1 MQCDRSRA
9 CATRAIEMSLGDLAR
24 RSGAFCFC
32 FSSLQRT
39 LASFG
44 SVLWR
49 VPGHVKHVHQVEI
62 PVPVLVPCTL
72 NLIPVPV
79 LVPCTL
85 NLVPVPFHSFCPRR
99 QVRAVSL
106 IRGYRRFFW
115 PSCTSP
121 AVQTMTVVCFA
132 IARPPSFFFF
142 GFWHLPKVLIL

>member
-1 MQCDRSRA
+1 MCSVIVAARV
-9 CATRAIEMSLGDLAR
+9 ATRAIEMSLGDLAR

-72 NLIPVPV
+72 NL
-79 LVPCTL
+79 LL
-85 NLVPVPFHSFCPRR
+85 VPFHSFCPHR

-106 IRGYRRFFW
+106 IG
-115 PSCTSP
+115 
-121 AVQTMTVVCFA
+121 V
-132 IARPPSFFFF
+132 IADFF
-142 GFWHLPKVLIL
+142 GPLAPLQQFRQ

>member
-1 MQCDRSRA
+1 
-9 CATRAIEMSLGDLAR
+9 MSLGDLAR
-24 RSGAFCFC
+24 RSGAFCFF

-72 NLIPVPV
+72 NLV
-79 LVPCTL
+79 L
-85 NLVPVPFHSFCPRR
+85 VPFHSFFPHR

-106 IRGYRRFFW
+106 IGVIADFFW

-132 IARPPSFFFF
+132 IARPPFFF
-142 GFWHLPKVLIL
+142 GFLAPAQGSDPLKR